1 LARPSV
7 RRELKRAGLGPAA
20 GAARPETGSPLAPA
34 VLLPGEEPGA
44 GPLDLAL
51 LFGRAA
57 PAELEIGT
65 GKGRFLLA
73 EAAAHPERNYLG
85 LELHTDYARIA
96 RERAKKRGL
105 ANVRV
110 ERVEAK
116 AFVALR
122 LAPSSLA
129 RMHVFFPDPWPKK
142 RHHKRRLFD
151 AAFAAAA
158 ARALE
163 PGSLLRVASDHEE
176 YFASILETL
185 GREPALARVPDAEAG
200 DWLCGTNYEAK
211 FLAEGRPI
219 GRALFR
225 RVSV

>member
-1 LARPSV
+1 M
-7 RRELKRAGLGPAA
+7 
-20 GAARPETGSPLAPA
+20 
-34 VLLPGEEPGA
+34 
-44 GPLDLAL
+44 
-51 LFGRAA
+51 
-57 PAELEIGT
+57 
-65 GKGRFLLA
+65 
-73 EAAAHPERNYLG
+73 
-85 LELHTDYARIA
+85 
-96 RERAKKRGL
+96 
-105 ANVRV
+105 RV
-110 ERVEAK
+110 ERVDAK
-116 AFVALR
+116 PFVALR

-163 PGSLLRVASDHEE
+163 PGGFLRVASDHEE

-185 GREPALARVPDAEAG
+185 GAEPALAHVPDTEAG

-219 GRALFR
+219 GRAIFR
-225 RVSV
+225 KS